1 MLFGLA
7 HNTWYTC
14 VVRVVRG
21 FAVSTCDSMM
31 DALVQRLGGENSS
44 EETCRVEGGVLWAK
58 VDAGEE
64 KYDNDDQGGRNHP
77 P

>member
-1 MLFGLA
+1 
-7 HNTWYTC
+7 
-14 VVRVVRG
+14 
-21 FAVSTCDSMM
+21 MM